1 MASTAPETV
10 KQCQLCDLKTTSMSF
25 LLRHL
30 TLVHSTKPG
39 FFSCSLNGC
48 QRTFH
53 NITTYKHH
61 VYANHSKHHTNLDS
75 AGVTTAPTF
84 ENPDEQPVTLPDDPG
99 EPSSDDSIQNS
110 SRDADDT
117 QKGTHR

>member
-1 MASTAPETV
+1 MAGAAPETV

-39 FFSCSLNGC
+39 FFFSCSLNGC

-61 VYANHSKHHTNLDS
+61 VYASHSKHHTNLDS
-75 AGVTTAPTF
+75 ASVTPAPI
-84 ENPDEQPVTLPDDPG
+84 ELVEDPDDISPDDPEEHNG
-99 EPSSDDSIQNS
+99 DDSGF
-110 SRDADDT
+110 RDAEDR
-117 QKGTHR
+117 QRGA